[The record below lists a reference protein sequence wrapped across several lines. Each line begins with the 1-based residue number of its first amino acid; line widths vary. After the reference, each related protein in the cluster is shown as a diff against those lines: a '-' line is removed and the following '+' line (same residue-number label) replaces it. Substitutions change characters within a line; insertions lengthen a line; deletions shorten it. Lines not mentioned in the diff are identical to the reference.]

1 MTSIVI
7 YGKIYLSDRGLLMKK
22 IIFAVCAVLITAAI
36 ATGIYFAG
44 ADRYK
49 IYDEENTVT
58 VFSYSSDKDVI
69 LEKSGVKLGE
79 NDAFLPVEDG
89 YRVLRAKNVTVLYG
103 DTEKTFAIACDTVG
117 EVLEKCGITFTEEDY
132 CDIEDSAP
140 VTDGMTVRMHK
151 VTHDTTQVDT
161 EIPFETVTK
170 ESIYVKK
177 GKTKTTK
184 KGEKGIQRVVRNNT
198 YVDGVLTQSVVESDS
213 VIKTPV
219 NEVVEK
225 GIGGTIGGYEF
236 SYCKDMNSSAYTY
249 FENKRNITATG
260 VPAGYGKVA
269 VDRKVIPLGTKMYI
283 TSANGKYVYGY
294 AVAAD
299 TGVKGNTIDLFY
311 ETYEE
316 CINWGRRKIKVYIL
330 E

>member
-1 MTSIVI
+1 
-7 YGKIYLSDRGLLMKK
+7 MKK
-22 IIFAVCAVLITAAI
+22 KILYAVSAVLLITAI
-36 ATGIYFAG
+36 SITVYFVG
-44 ADRYK
+44 ADQYK
-49 IYDEENTVT
+49 VYDEENTVT
-58 VFSYSSDKDVI
+58 VFSYSSDEDVI
-69 LEKSGVKLGE
+69 LKKSGIKLSE

-89 YRVLRAKNVTVLYG
+89 YKVLRAKDVTVLYG
-103 DTEKTFAIACDTVG
+103 DTEKTLSIACETVG
-117 EVLEKCGITFTEEDY
+117 EVLEKCGITFGEEDF
-132 CDIEDSAP
+132 CDLKDSAP
-140 VTDGMTVRMHK
+140 VTDEMTIQMHK

-170 ESIYVKK
+170 DSIYVKK

-184 KGEKGIQRVVRNNT
+184 KGEKGIRREERSNT
-198 YVDGVLTQSVVESDS
+198 YVDGQLTESVVTSDT
-213 VIKTPV
+213 VVKTPV

-225 GIGGTIGGYEF
+225 GVGGTVGGYEF
-236 SYCKDMNSSAYTY
+236 SYCMDMNSSAYTY
-249 FENKRNITATG
+249 FENKRNVTATG

-269 VDRKVIPLGTKMYI
+269 VDRSVIPLGTKMYI

-311 ETYEE
+311 ETYDE
-316 CINWGRRKIKVYIL
+316 CISWGRRKIKVYIL